1 LKKQE
6 LPSYQHNLSRAHV
19 IAALGGT
26 MASLFLGAVSMTI
39 TATAMPRI
47 ITELGGFSQYALVFT
62 VYIIAETI
70 SLPLT
75 GKLSD
80 MYGRKW
86 FFVAGMSL
94 YVFGSLLSGL
104 SQSMNQLIISRAL
117 QGFGF
122 GAMNSLGFI
131 VIADLFPPAE
141 RGKYIGLMAGV
152 FGFATVI
159 GPTLGG
165 FLTDTLSWRW
175 CFLVTV
181 PVGILIIF
189 LFIFMFPHLEPA
201 GKRHKIDLPG
211 IIFMSF
217 SIIPLM
223 LALNWAGNSYAW
235 GSPVIIS
242 LLIFS
247 VIMAAIFIYV
257 EKKAPEPIIPLKLF
271 NNRVVAVSSVV
282 VFFQGAAFFPI
293 MMFVPLFFQGVL
305 GASATKSG
313 GFMTP
318 MMFGMAFGSFVG
330 GQFISRAGGYYRLL
344 TTIGFVISCIGFI
357 LLTGMSPATTFLAAS
372 VYIFITGFGNG
383 NIMPIHTLAV
393 QNTVPY
399 AVMGSATSIIS
410 LLRPL
415 GGVFGMAIVGSFMNH
430 RFASLFFNNLPD
442 AIKSVVSHDQLA
454 RIVDNPQALL
464 NPKSYTSL
472 ESLFD
477 GAGPQS
483 SVLFMQLLASLR
495 EALNSALTQSFMIFL
510 FIMIVAMLVNLLL
523 KGIPKHLSKQ
533 QIAEQA
539 AGSLI

>member
-1 LKKQE
+1 M
-6 LPSYQHNLSRAHV
+6 
-19 IAALGGT
+19 AALGGT

-94 YVFGSLLSGL
+94 YVLGSLLSGL
-104 SQSMNQLIISRAL
+104 SQSMTQLIVSRAL

-165 FLTDTLSWRW
+165 FLTDALSWRW

-181 PVGILIIF
+181 PVGIIIIF

-201 GKRHKIDLPG
+201 GKRHKIDMSG
-211 IIFMSF
+211 IVFMSF
-217 SIIPLM
+217 SLIPLM
-223 LALNWAGNSYAW
+223 LALNWGGNSHAW
-235 GSPVIIS
+235 DSPLIIS
-242 LLIFS
+242 LFVFS
-247 VIMAAIFIYV
+247 IIMAAIFICI
-257 EKKAPEPIIPLKLF
+257 EIKAPEPIVPLKLF
-271 NNRVVAVSSVV
+271 NNRVVAVSSAV

-293 MMFVPLFFQGVL
+293 MMFIPLFFQGVL
-305 GASATKSG
+305 GATATKSG

-318 MMFGMAFGSFVG
+318 MMLGMSIGSFVG
-330 GQFISRAGGYYRLL
+330 GQFISRAGGYYRLQ
-344 TTIGFVISCIGFI
+344 TTIGFIISCIGFI
-357 LLTGMSPATTFLAAS
+357 LLCSMSPATTFLAAS

-430 RFASLFFNNLPD
+430 KFTDLFFNNLPG
-442 AIKSVVSHDQLA
+442 AVKSAVSHEELI

-464 NPKSYTSL
+464 NPKAYVSL
-472 ESLFD
+472 QNLFA
-477 GAGPQS
+477 GAGS
-483 SVLFMQLLASLR
+483 ESASLFMQLLKTLR

-510 FIMIVAMLVNLLL
+510 FILIVAMFINLLL
-523 KGIPKHLSKQ
+523 KGIPKHPSKQ
-533 QIAEQA
+533 QLDRDA
-539 AGSLI
+539 